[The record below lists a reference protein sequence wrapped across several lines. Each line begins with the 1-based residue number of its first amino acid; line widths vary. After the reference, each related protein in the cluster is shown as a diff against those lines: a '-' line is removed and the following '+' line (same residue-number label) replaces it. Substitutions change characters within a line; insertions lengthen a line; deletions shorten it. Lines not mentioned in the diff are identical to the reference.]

1 VISIPFR
8 IKQHKVYRSREGEG
22 ERERVEKQQE
32 CLTIGLDRE
41 DLAVI
46 GSLVKFCARA
56 AMGGERV
63 EQWRRRW
70 SFPSLAVP
78 P

>member
-8 IKQHKVYRSREGEG
+8 IKQHKVHRSREKEG
-22 ERERVEKQQE
+22 ERVEKQQE
-32 CLTIGLDRE
+32 CLTIGLNRE
-41 DLAVI
+41 DPAVTR
-46 GSLVKFCARA
+46 SLVKFCARA
-56 AMGGERV
+56 AMGGEGV
-63 EQWRRRW
+63 EQWRRQW

>member
-1 VISIPFR
+1 
-8 IKQHKVYRSREGEG
+8 
-22 ERERVEKQQE
+22 VEKQQE

-41 DLAVI
+41 DPAVT

-56 AMGGERV
+56 VTGGEGV
-63 EQWRRRW
+63 EQWRRWW
-70 SFPSLAVP
+70 SFLSLAAP

>member
-8 IKQHKVYRSREGEG
+8 IKQHKVHRSREG

-41 DLAVI
+41 DPAVT
-46 GSLVKFCARA
+46 GSLVKFYARA
-56 AMGGERV
+56 ATGGEGV

-70 SFPSLAVP
+70 SFPLLTAP